1 MTPATFVLVL
11 NHRVYRGITED
22 QIDTIAAALEA
33 KAEHVAF
40 VHGGVQHTVPIADIS
55 VGWYQQ
61 QEQEL
66 DHDTVGEGE
75 HDSSAADAQP
85 T

>member
-1 MTPATFVLVL
+1 MTPATYVLVL
-11 NHRVYRGITED
+11 NHQVYRGITQA

-33 KAEHVAF
+33 KAEHVTFHHDGAE
-40 VHGGVQHTVPIADIS
+40 HTALIADIS

-66 DHDTVGEGE
+66 DHDTAGQGE
-75 HDSSAADAQP
+75 HDSRAADAQP